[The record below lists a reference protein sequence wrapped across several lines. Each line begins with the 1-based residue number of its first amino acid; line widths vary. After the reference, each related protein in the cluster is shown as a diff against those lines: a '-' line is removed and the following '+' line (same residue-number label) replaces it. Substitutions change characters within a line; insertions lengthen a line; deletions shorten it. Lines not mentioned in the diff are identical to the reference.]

1 MLTALDAALSAQV
14 NLLFSKMASAASGA
28 DPEGRFAKGIKNASS
43 FYDKAADIIRNVVQT
58 LGEDTVKVMADGCI
72 CLAQLWDSAWQ
83 EGDGDSNI
91 RALGAVSEPALERL
105 YQNADFLPSH
115 TLNTIGPLLQGA
127 PAPVSSRRQ
136 STAPEPAR
144 RRRRA

>member
-1 MLTALDAALSAQV
+1 LVKGGHAAAAAVV
-14 NLLFSKMASAASGA
+14 NLMQQTFKAIAPTRILAEFLKVDTEQPAARA
-28 DPEGRFAKGIKNASS
+28 DAMWK
-43 FYDKAADIIRNVVQT
+43 T

-72 CLAQLWDSAWQ
+72 CLAHLWDSAWQ

-127 PAPVSSRRQ
+127 PAPVASRRR